1 MARTNKEKMMAIDT
15 KIEKAKKR
23 VDTAEKKYQEA
34 LDNLE
39 MLMKKRDTIR
49 NDELIAAITASEKTF
64 DEIME
69 FLGATK
75 RPGRKKNRK

>member
-1 MARTNKEKMMAIDT
+1 MARTNREKLTAIDT

-23 VDTAEKKYQEA
+23 VDSSEKKYQES
-34 LDNLE
+34 LEHLE
-39 MLMKKRDTIR
+39 MLMKKRDTMR

-75 RPGRKKNRK
+75 RPGRKKSRK